1 MAPTITSDLVK
12 TTCAH
17 CEREIPTSNI
27 DLHYVHCSRNLQKC
41 TICGDMVPTKLA
53 DEHYRESHA
62 PIDCSLCGEA
72 IEREAWTVHKGE
84 RCQQRMVTCE
94 YCEFPLPAVDLLNH
108 QEICGNRTEYCQICN
123 KYVRLREQIAHENQF
138 HSNWNGTA
146 ESSSDAQPI
155 EREEDAHRRQP
166 QNSPKRQILFTI
178 AVTGIAVLI
187 GSIFLQ
193 QGKEPEQ

>member
-1 MAPTITSDLVK
+1 MATITSDLVK

-17 CEREIPTSNI
+17 CGREIPTSNI

-72 IEREAWTVHKGE
+72 VEREAWTVHKGE

-94 YCEFPLPAVDLLNH
+94 YCEFPLPAVDLFNH
-108 QEICGNRTEYCQICN
+108 QDICGNRTEYCQLCN
-123 KYVRLREQIAHENQF
+123 RYVRLREQIAHENQF
-138 HSNWNGTA
+138 HGNWNGTA
-146 ESSSDAQPI
+146 ESSRDAQPI
-155 EREEDAHRRQP
+155 EREEDAYRRQP

-178 AVTGIAVLI
+178 AITGIAVLI